1 MKKKIL
7 LGVVALLLIVL
18 VASLSFYGASVRAK
32 QPQQQITDTGRT
44 GPGLHNVLEK
54 NQQPDAVDQEALN
67 GSCGVERW
75 SVKTGTDADA
85 GLINLQSTT
94 STTIASL
101 DSLPA
106 PGTLPPNNRV
116 KPTET
121 TVFKL
126 NATLVEYKLES
137 DSDYHLVLNDGFGN
151 TMITEIPSPAC
162 VGSNSVLLSGI
173 QNARTEFNAQ
183 YTVTTSFQTA
193 NVPVT
198 VTGVGFFDFLH
209 GQTGVAPNGIELHAV
224 LDVQFGGSS
233 TPTPAPTN
241 TPTPTPT
248 PAPTNTPTPTPTPGI
263 TPTPNPGGNIVAN
276 PSFDNG
282 VAPWQE
288 SSSGGYEI
296 IDPSNPHTGTNSAYL
311 CGYNNCNDQIW
322 QNVNLPSSFTTA
334 TFSFWT
340 YIDTTETSTTTC
352 YDNFYAKLRTSSGV
366 DIATVQHQCNL
377 NTHGWTEFTFTV
389 TTALNAYQ
397 GQTIQVYFQGT
408 TDYVQPTDFYV
419 DDVAL
424 TIS

>member
-18 VASLSFYGASVRAK
+18 VAFIPFYAASVRAK
-32 QPQQQITDTGRT
+32 QPQQQIAHLGQTNPDQ
-44 GPGLHNVLEK
+44 HNVVER
-54 NQQPDAVDQEALN
+54 NQQPDAEDQEALN

-106 PGTLPPNNRV
+106 PSTLPSNNRV
-116 KPTET
+116 QPTET
-121 TVFKL
+121 TVFQL
-126 NATLVEYKLES
+126 HATLVEYKLET
-137 DSDYHLVLNDGFGN
+137 DSDYHLVLNDGSGN
-151 TMITEIPSPAC
+151 TMIAEIPSPAC
-162 VGSNSVLLSGI
+162 VGSTSVLLSGI

-183 YTVTTSFQTA
+183 YTVTSSFQTA

-224 LDVQFGGSS
+224 LDVQFGSGGP
-233 TPTPAPTN
+233 TPTPVPTN

-248 PAPTNTPTPTPTPGI
+248 PTPNPTNTPTPTPS
-263 TPTPNPGGNIVAN
+263 PTPNPGGNVVAN

-282 VAPWQE
+282 IAPWQE
-288 SSSGGYEI
+288 SSSGGFEI
-296 IDPSNPHTGTNSAYL
+296 VSSSNPHTGTNSAYL

-322 QNVNLPSSFTTA
+322 QNVKVPSSFTTA

-340 YIDTTETSTTTC
+340 YIDTSETSTTTC
-352 YDNFYAKLRTSSGV
+352 YDYFYAKLRTSSGV
-366 DIATVQHQCNL
+366 DIATVQRQCNI
-377 NTHGWTEFTFTV
+377 NAHGWTQFTFSV
-389 TTALNAYQ
+389 AASLNAYK

-408 TDYVQPTDFYV
+408 NDYVQPTDFYV

-424 TIS
+424 SIS